1 MARDPYEV
9 LGVSRSASEDEIK
22 RAYRK
27 LAKQYHPDLNPGD
40 AAAAQ
45 KMNEVNQAYDRIKNP
60 QSYQQQNTQG
70 YSYQNPGYQNSGY
83 QHTYYYQ
90 NTDQQQ
96 SYQGDYQDVFEEFFR
111 NFQNQSGTHYTYHR
125 ARPFSFLRLIILIS
139 ILSRLVSCMGSSL
152 RSHNDIDPYYNQYR
166 YEQYQQEQQ
175 LPQEYENWD
184 DFFAYYYG
192 YEQPEEE
199 QR

>member
-9 LGVSRSASEDEIK
+9 LGVSQSASEEEIK

-40 AAAAQ
+40 ATAAQ

-60 QSYQQQNTQG
+60 QAYRQQNTQG
-70 YSYQNPGYQNSGY
+70 YTYQNPGYQN
-83 QHTYYYQ
+83 TYYYRP
-90 NTDQQQ
+90 TDQQQ

-111 NFQNQSGTHYTYHR
+111 NFQNQGGAHYTYHR

-139 ILSRLVSCMGSSL
+139 ILSRLVSCMGSGL
-152 RSHNDIDPYYNQYR
+152 RSHNNIDPYYDQYR

-175 LPQEYENWD
+175 TPQEYENWD

-192 YEQPEEE
+192 YAQPKEG
-199 QR
+199 

>member
-1 MARDPYEV
+1 MTRDPYEV

-22 RAYRK
+22 RAYRR

-40 AAAAQ
+40 ATAAQ

-70 YSYQNPGYQNSGY
+70 YSYQNPGYQN
-83 QHTYYYQ
+83 TYYYHSS
-90 NTDQQQ
+90 NQQQ
-96 SYQGDYQDVFEEFFR
+96 SYQGNYRDVFEEFFR
-111 NFQNQSGTHYTYHR
+111 NFQNQGGTQYTYR
-125 ARPFSFLRLIILIS
+125 RTRPFSFLRLIILIS
-139 ILSRLVSCMGSSL
+139 ILSRLVSCMSSGL
-152 RSHNDIDPYYNQYR
+152 RSHNNIDPYYDQYR

-175 LPQEYENWD
+175 MPQEYENWD

-192 YEQPEEE
+192 YAQPDAE
-199 QR
+199 